1 MHGGVAKDNLKEENI
16 EALQQGIV
24 NLERHVNNVRKYGLE
39 PVVALNAFIHDTD
52 QEIEFVKNWAQTNN
66 VRLALTEVWE
76 KGGKGGTDLAKEV
89 LEIIDQPQ
97 SFKHLYDLERPLED
111 KIKQLLQKFMAVRRL
126 HFLQRQKS
134 N

>member
-1 MHGGVAKDNLKEENI
+1 M
-16 EALQQGIV
+16 

-76 KGGKGGTDLAKEV
+76 KGGKGGTDLAK
-89 LEIIDQPQ
+89 
-97 SFKHLYDLERPLED
+97 KY
-111 KIKQLLQKFMAVRRL
+111 
-126 HFLQRQKS
+126 
-134 N
+134 

>member
-1 MHGGVAKDNLKEENI
+1 M
-16 EALQQGIV
+16 

-76 KGGKGGTDLAKEV
+76 FPYFGQCQSH
-89 LEIIDQPQ
+89 IICLCPI
-97 SFKHLYDLERPLED
+97 FN
-111 KIKQLLQKFMAVRRL
+111 KFY
-126 HFLQRQKS
+126 FLISIMYKRIQG
-134 N
+134 NYWF